1 MQRQRYFQGYV
12 LESYSDMLWLCLAES
27 VKEQGTLPSWALM
40 LATL

>member
-27 VKEQGTLPSWALM
+27 VFSDSKSKELSPPGP
-40 LATL
+40 